1 MPSKKQVAIDAVLK
15 ATKLCEQVQAEMVS
29 TDAIQKSDRS
39 PVTVAD
45 FGSQALICK
54 AIGDAFPEEV
64 IVAEENA
71 QSLKQNRHLL
81 ERVTDYV
88 DRFCKEGS
96 RHAVGGVCNSDMC
109 RPHEAAV
116 SAETVCEWIDQ
127 GSGEVGQSFWTLD
140 PIDGTKGFLRGDQY
154 AVALAWIVDGEVQ
167 LGVLGCPNLPH
178 QLARMERETPRH
190 GESRRGV
197 VLQEDT
203 ARGCLFVAARGEG
216 TALYTT
222 TGTFLAK
229 VRVSE
234 NARRLAESFESTH
247 GDSDTHSNIAKQLGL
262 TSPPLQMDSQAKYGI
277 VARGEASLYIR
288 LPNPAF
294 PDYRECIW
302 DHAAGLIVV
311 EEAGGTVTDARG
323 ASLNFMNG
331 RRMVENLGVVAT
343 NGDPLHNQV
352 LSILS

>member
-15 ATKLCEQVQAEMVS
+15 STKLCEQIQAEMVS
-29 TDAIQKSDRS
+29 TDAMQKNDRS

-54 AIGDAFPEEV
+54 AIGDAFPKEV

-88 DRFCKEGS
+88 NRFCKAGS
-96 RHAVGGVCNSDMC
+96 SPAVGGVCTPDVGC
-109 RPHEAAV
+109 PHEAAV
-116 SAETVCEWIDQ
+116 SAETVCEWIDR

-140 PIDGTKGFLRGDQY
+140 PIDGTKGFLRRDQY

-178 QLARMERETPRH
+178 QLERMEKEAPRQ
-190 GESRRGV
+190 GESPRGV
-197 VLQEDT
+197 ALQEDT

-222 TGTFLAK
+222 TGTFLAE

-247 GDSDTHSNIAKQLGL
+247 GDSDAHSNIAKQLGL
-262 TSPPLQMDSQAKYGI
+262 TSPPIQMDSQAKYGI
-277 VARGEASLYIR
+277 VACGEASLYIR
-288 LPNPAF
+288 LPNPAS

-323 ASLNFMNG
+323 APLNFMTG
-331 RRMVENLGVVAT
+331 RRMVENSGVVAT
-343 NGDPLHNQV
+343 NGNPLHNQV

>member
-1 MPSKKQVAIDAVLK
+1 MPSKKQIAIDAVLK
-15 ATKLCEQVQAEMVS
+15 ATKLCEQVQAEKVS
-29 TDAIQKSDRS
+29 TDTTQKNDRS

-54 AIGDAFPEEV
+54 AIGDAFPEDV

-81 ERVTDYV
+81 ARVTDYV
-88 DRFCKEGS
+88 NRFCKEGS
-96 RHAVGGVCNSDMC
+96 RHAPSC
-109 RPHEAAV
+109 RPQESAV
-116 SAETVCEWIDQ
+116 SAETVCEYIDR
-127 GSGEVGQSFWTLD
+127 GNGEVGQNFWTLD
-140 PIDGTKGFLRGDQY
+140 PIDGTKGFLRRDQY
-154 AVALAWIVDGEVQ
+154 AVALAWIVDGEIQ

-178 QLARMERETPRH
+178 QLARAETDTPRH
-190 GESRRGV
+190 ENLT
-197 VLQEDT
+197 LQEDVT
-203 ARGCLFVAARGEG
+203 RGCLFVAARGQG

-229 VRVSE
+229 VHVSE
-234 NARRLAESFESTH
+234 NAHRLAESFESTH
-247 GDSDTHSNIAKQLGL
+247 GDSDAHSNIAKQLGL
-262 TSPPLQMDSQAKYGI
+262 TAPPIQMDSQAKYGI

-323 ASLNFMNG
+323 APLNFMTG
-331 RRMVENLGVVAT
+331 RRMVENHGIVAT
-343 NGDPLHNQV
+343 NGNPLHTQV
-352 LSILS
+352 LSIVSVML